1 MYVAHVQGSGRSE
14 WLFACART
22 NISLSSCSEVGTKW
36 VLAQKVQKKNSYYIF
51 LCMFPTAGMLSW
63 CEDNE
68 VLALKNINEK
78 ISKHGKK
85 ETDMLIELFGYEEKL
100 ASFK

>member
-1 MYVAHVQGSGRSE
+1 
-14 WLFACART
+14 
-22 NISLSSCSEVGTKW
+22 
-36 VLAQKVQKKNSYYIF
+36 
-51 LCMFPTAGMLSW
+51 MFPTAGMLSW